1 MKTYDEFEYKDIIK
15 DLEDDINDLDEKN
28 RRLLNIIKKQEKE
41 IRILIKIINLN
52 NDKNITYNLII

>member
-41 IRILIKIINLN
+41 IRILIKKINL
-52 NDKNITYNLII
+52 K